1 MRKFGFFLVLEL
13 LFAMQAMPVFAVKTN
28 EEVLREL
35 KIDSKS
41 ILLIDTD
48 HQKVILTKDAE
59 QKLPVASL
67 TKIMT
72 ALVTLEKRQL
82 DEKVTITHDMV
93 SNLGDYIAI
102 GLKEGQQVSI
112 EDLLYATL
120 LPSAADAAQALA
132 ISTGGSISGFADMM
146 NQKATELKLKNT
158 HFSNPVGMNGN
169 NYSTAADFAVILQAA
184 LKNKTFTTIFQSY
197 EYKLKTVSLT
207 AEKTFS
213 KRPLILGGKTGYT
226 QLAGRC
232 LASNTNLN
240 GVNYVLI
247 TLGANPDSLN
257 HIKDTEK
264 IYQYVKETY
273 IEQEILQKGDLIKTV
288 EVTDSD
294 QKTLD
299 LKAEKGAKAILHKEL
314 SRKNLTYKYDGIEKI
329 TPEIELGSKLGVF
342 SIYNGDEKLYETD
355 VYLRDEIE
363 FYDYPMIIAK
373 FIGLGI
379 LGAGVLLGII
389 MAARGIVTRR

>member
-93 SNLGDYIAI
+93 SNLGDYVAI

-257 HIKDTEK
+257 HIKDT
-264 IYQYVKETY
+264 
-273 IEQEILQKGDLIKTV
+273 V

-299 LKAEKGAKAILHKEL
+299 LKAEKGAKAILRKEL